1 MGPREDAPTRVLETA
16 LGRATKTEPRRCGYA
31 WDRSG
36 IFDDHTAGC
45 IITPS
50 TAGRASTRRLKA
62 THEELAQVVAVGIR
76 TMSRFTSAG
85 STRIER
91 GPLR

>member
-1 MGPREDAPTRVLETA
+1 MP
-16 LGRATKTEPRRCGYA
+16 
-31 WDRSG
+31 G
-36 IFDDHTAGC
+36 IVPGFFDDHTAGC

-76 TMSRFTSAG
+76 TMSRFTSTG